1 MSRSESP
8 SLEPVMLIAQ
18 DAGVLPTQSE
28 GGDVLLRRPAVAW
41 AGDVGT
47 EHHTPEEVD
56 HLLWTFAIVLR
67 RETEAEAAARN
78 LKEQTEAAARNLKE
92 QTEHQRAS
100 ADGAAQ
106 AQAEPEQEQK
116 RASADG
122 AAQAQAEPEQEKQGK
137 AKDPAE
143 EFKTFVLQTCV
154 KIAKAG
160 LQLQVVRR
168 TDTSKH
174 KVILLVRCPE
184 ELFIPEFRKLVLR
197 RWRQTGEG
205 LTFRPIIDND
215 GDGVDDKDGQAGF
228 RGGGL
233 REVVNPTEAD
243 RIQLTALILSKEEDR
258 GGCGFGNIEHRGP
271 DDDPRVVSIFPLH
284 NKEWIRRV
292 TAEWKAAFSL
302 RARAAHF
309 RTDTWERMKRICGQ
323 VRSCCGGAPVEPDIY
338 AGSVKDHEDS
348 NEHNESAR
356 ALIRAHRD
364 GLAMGR
370 AVLSRRASMAVH
382 KLAKQLSRP
391 RDVSTAH
398 EQFLTSVCS
407 QYGERFAFLFAFIT
421 CCSQSFVVLIYMTLG
436 LSLATMVSKNW
447 TFNLQVSGIV
457 SILIPCVWGPAFL
470 SRWDRMSFWYSNK
483 WGSVGVTSIQAP
495 NPFFRKKPVGQSD
508 AIWVM
513 KKGAVAALSLVAVI
527 VALVAMCCMN
537 LVIMELE
544 VLVQTAPL
552 CGSWFYETVW
562 KDYIAA
568 GGKNA
573 STKINPFSGIVY
585 VVPSC
590 YGGYSEDPWEL
601 QVASDWP
608 GTGQWLPRGL
618 MVVCVGAIEG
628 LLIGL
633 VYTEVFTCLALKLV
647 HMHNKPT
654 IQEHEACVINY
665 TYPFELVGFMAYFW
679 VLAFLFIPSA
689 NYLQSWLATHED
701 GVRVPFITTVNMTD
715 VGVVTTEQS
724 LTPTRMIDIWMDDK
738 RFKNQVGPMLL
749 LPALVGL
756 QVPMLFEY
764 LLPAMCVS
772 WQRANRQTQADE
784 LRSFATEDSRYG
796 KRCRRCWRWWCTAK
810 CCCSLCRMCRCC
822 VLMCNCCMCDK
833 DRGTSRNLPD
843 PALPDC
849 DDEQLATAITEA
861 IQKFG
866 NDKSLPEL
874 QRVVVTCHPQS
885 HEQNDEHILQQQ
897 QQQQQERAQ
906 QRQDQDGKPA
916 DYPGAENTDA
926 KFGIL
931 QLHSADDIIVESML
945 DPLDLPNEYRKV
957 CIIVVLVCMWT
968 GVQSLIPLIGWIVLL
983 IRFKFNFIRLV
994 TYAKRPVPS
1003 TPNSSDMTGGYR
1015 PWLEGQIFL
1024 STAVTSLLFCLS
1036 TGQLEAW
1043 WALYD
1048 PDQCRPPTLNETRWK
1063 FPGCDLLFPKHA
1075 GSFRSADQLYDEAS
1089 SVGALETVDNSIAAP
1104 NTSCWQPPIPELNT
1118 DCPFAQDNLEEW
1130 REKSSR
1136 TPEQALHRVVCFVI
1150 LENVQVIL
1158 LYAMIKW
1165 KQSHNFN
1172 IQEKWRLARL
1182 AQHSLI
1188 ADQLFPPETSD
1199 KVFSV
1204 VGASR
1209 VATKFAKKVTTMRSE
1224 ASATGI
1230 RVSACPSARLPVCP
1244 FIWLRCCA
1252 RLPFTPCPG
1261 AQEVQNGHQPR
1272 ARTRLREGSIRG
1284 RQWKLHPEKWSRHA
1298 AHPWCVGCLQ

>member
-1 MSRSESP
+1 MTRSESP
-8 SLEPVMLIAQ
+8 ALEPVMPIAP
-18 DAGVLPTQSE
+18 DPGALATPSD
-28 GGDVLLRRPAVAW
+28 GGDVLLRRPGVAW
-41 AGDVGT
+41 AGDEGT
-47 EHHTPEEVD
+47 EHHHTTEEVE
-56 HLLWTFAIVLR
+56 HLRWTFAIVLR
-67 RETEAEAAARN
+67 
-78 LKEQTEAAARNLKE
+78 
-92 QTEHQRAS
+92 
-100 ADGAAQ
+100 
-106 AQAEPEQEQK
+106 P
-116 RASADG
+116 
-122 AAQAQAEPEQEKQGK
+122 
-137 AKDPAE
+137 DPAE
-143 EFKTFVLQTCV
+143 APPEEHVSREGPDPAKATPEDPFKTFVLHTCL
-154 KIAKAG
+154 KIANAG
-160 LQLQVVRR
+160 LQLQVVPR
-168 TDTSKH
+168 TETSKH

-184 ELFIPEFRKLVLR
+184 KMFIREFRKLVLR

-205 LTFRPIIDND
+205 LTFRPIEDHD
-215 GDGVDDKDGQAGF
+215 GDGVDDQDGQAGY
-228 RGGGL
+228 RGVGL
-233 REVVNPTEAD
+233 REVLNPTEAD
-243 RIQLTALILSKEEDR
+243 RIQLTALILSKDQHR
-258 GGCGFGNIEHRGP
+258 GGCGFGNIEHHGLNP

-302 RARAAHF
+302 RARAVHF
-309 RTDTWERMKRICGQ
+309 RTDMWEMMKRTRGR
-323 VRSCCGGAPVEPDIY
+323 VRSCCCGGVPVEPGFEAESFTDP
-338 AGSVKDHEDS
+338 DDFE
-348 NEHNESAR
+348 EHNESVR
-356 ALIRAHRD
+356 SFLRSYQD
-364 GLAMGR
+364 GLATGR

-382 KLAKQLSRP
+382 KLAKQLSKP
-391 RDVSTAH
+391 RDVHTAH
-398 EQFLTSVCS
+398 EKFLTSVCS

-436 LSLATMVSKNW
+436 LSLAKLLSENW
-447 TFNLQVSGIV
+447 TFNLQVTGIV
-457 SILIPCVWGPAFL
+457 GILIPCVWGPAFL

-483 WGSVGVTSIQAP
+483 WGSVGVTSIPAP
-495 NPFFRKKPVGQSD
+495 NPFYRKKLVGQSD
-508 AIWVM
+508 AILWM
-513 KKGAVAALSLVAVI
+513 KKGAVAVLSLVAVI
-527 VALVAMCCMN
+527 AALVAMCGMN

-568 GGKNA
+568 GGKNE
-573 STKINPFSGIVY
+573 STKINPFSGLMY
-585 VVPSC
+585 VVPNC
-590 YGGYSEDPWEL
+590 YGGYSEDPWDL
-601 QVASDWP
+601 QLASDWP

-647 HMHNKPT
+647 NMRNKPT

-665 TYPFELVGFMAYFW
+665 TYPFEMVGFMAYFW
-679 VLAFLFIPSA
+679 VLAFLFIPFS

-701 GVRVPFITTVNMTD
+701 GVRVPFTTAVDMTD
-715 VGVVTTEQS
+715 AGVVTTEQS

-749 LPALVGL
+749 LPVLVGL
-756 QVPMLFEY
+756 QIPMLFEY

-784 LRSFATEDSRYG
+784 LTSFAMEGSRYG
-796 KRCRRCWRWWCTAK
+796 KPCRRCWRWCCTAK

-833 DRGTSRNLPD
+833 DRGTSSTLPG

-849 DDEQLATAITEA
+849 DDVQLATEITAE
-861 IQKFG
+861 IQRFG
-866 NDKSLPEL
+866 REKSLPKL
-874 QRVVVTCHPQS
+874 QRLVVTCHPQS
-885 HEQNDEHILQQQ
+885 HEENDKIV

-906 QRQDQDGKPA
+906 HRQDQDGKPA
-916 DYPGAENTDA
+916 DYPDA
-926 KFGIL
+926 DHFDAQFGIF
-931 QLHSADDIIVESML
+931 QVHSADDIIVESML

-957 CIIVVLVCMWT
+957 CIVVLLVCMWT
-968 GVQSLIPLIGWIVLL
+968 GVQSLIPIIGWISLL

-1048 PDQCRPPTLNETRWK
+1048 ADQCRPPTLNETRWK
-1063 FPGCDLLFPKHA
+1063 FPGCDLLFPHA
-1075 GSFRSADQLYDEAS
+1075 GSFRGADQLYDEAS
-1089 SVGALETVDNSIAAP
+1089 SVGAFETVDNSIAAP

-1118 DCPFAQDNLEEW
+1118 DCPFAQDNLDEW

-1150 LENVQVIL
+1150 LENLQVIL

-1165 KQSHNFN
+1165 NQSYNFN
-1172 IQEKWRLARL
+1172 IQEKWTNARL

-1188 ADQLFPPETSD
+1188 ADQLFPPLASD

-1204 VGASR
+1204 VGAS
-1209 VATKFAKKVTTMRSE
+1209 KVRARIKQKLTRMRGG
-1224 ASATGI
+1224 ASA
-1230 RVSACPSARLPVCP
+1230 
-1244 FIWLRCCA
+1244 
-1252 RLPFTPCPG
+1252 
-1261 AQEVQNGHQPR
+1261 
-1272 ARTRLREGSIRG
+1272 
-1284 RQWKLHPEKWSRHA
+1284 
-1298 AHPWCVGCLQ
+1298 